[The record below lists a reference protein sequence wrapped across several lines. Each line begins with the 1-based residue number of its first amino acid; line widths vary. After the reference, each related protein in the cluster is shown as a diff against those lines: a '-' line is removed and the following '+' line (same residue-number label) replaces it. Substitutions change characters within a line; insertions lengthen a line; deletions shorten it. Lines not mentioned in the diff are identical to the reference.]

1 MGSIVWDREI
11 AEIYDE
17 TYAAQFDLSVLET
30 MLDLLSA
37 LAQGV
42 RRSSSPSAPAG
53 SPWRSASETSRCK
66 GSKSPHRWWNNCK
79 PIRAPMR

>member
-37 LAQGV
+37 LAQGG
-42 RRSSSPSAPAG
+42 PALEFAVG
-53 SPWRSASETSRCK
+53 TGRVARRSASETSRCK

-79 PIRAPMR
+79 PSRAPMR